1 MHNAEV
7 DYSLDIFLDHYVHW
21 KAVFFLFLFQVTSA
35 ALTSLHRS
43 GMEGQL
49 MDMMQFPVYFE
60 YENGIVGR
68 VYTIENDSIFC
79 TNIKKG
85 IISMFQVQ
93 TEQGERMEVS
103 LCIKLCL
110 ELFWFLV
117 PVLEQ
122 FIQSFMCL
130 FTLCMRP

>member
-1 MHNAEV
+1 
-7 DYSLDIFLDHYVHW
+7 
-21 KAVFFLFLFQVTSA
+21 
-35 ALTSLHRS
+35 
-43 GMEGQL
+43 MEGQL

-130 FTLCMRP
+130 FTLRMRP